1 MSSEIDKN
9 LSEILDTEFTPSEPL
24 VGEIV
29 VSEDHSV
36 VTANTEEQAVT
47 LPDRDVDY
55 DYAFSRITH
64 RDLIDK
70 GMPALDDL
78 LKVAK
83 ESQHPRAYEVAANMM
98 KNLSDM
104 TDKLMALQERRKALK
119 AGKEET
125 TNTLN
130 IDKAVVYTGT
140 TAELLKQLR
149 GQSEDVLHSVQNKKP
164 TDR

>member
-1 MSSEIDKN
+1 MSEVDQN
-9 LSEILDTEFTPSEPL
+9 LSSILETDFTPTVLPVEPEPI

-29 VSEDHSV
+29 VAEDHSIV
-36 VTANTEEQAVT
+36 SANTEEQAVD

-55 DYAFSRITH
+55 DYAYSRITH

-104 TDKLMALQERRKALK
+104 TDKLMQLQEKRKALK
-119 AGKEET
+119 AGREEKPASVRV
-125 TNTLN
+125 
-130 IDKAVVYTGT
+130 DKAVFVGS
-140 TAELLKQLR
+140 TAELLKQI
-149 GQSEDVLHSVQNKKP
+149 KK
-164 TDR
+164 DE

>member
-1 MSSEIDKN
+1 MSEVDKN
-9 LSEILDTEFTPSEPL
+9 LSSILEIEVTPTEEPEVL

-29 VSEDHSV
+29 PSEDTPLAT
-36 VTANTEEQAVT
+36 TANTAVEPVAV

-64 RDLIDK
+64 RDLIEK

-104 TDKLMALQERRKALK
+104 TDKLMVLQKQRKELK
-119 AGKEET
+119 AGKEEKPSGD
-125 TNTLN
+125 
-130 IDKAVVYTGT
+130 IRVDKAVFVGS
-140 TAELLKQLR
+140 TAELLKQIK
-149 GQSEDVLHSVQNKKP
+149 QNE
-164 TDR
+164 

>member
-1 MSSEIDKN
+1 MSEVDKN
-9 LSEILDTEFTPSEPL
+9 LSSILEIDITPTEEPEVL

-29 VSEDHSV
+29 PSEDTPPATV
-36 VTANTEEQAVT
+36 ANTAVEPVAV

-64 RDLIDK
+64 RDLIEK

-98 KNLSDM
+98 KSLSDM
-104 TDKLMALQERRKALK
+104 TDKLMVLQKQRKELK
-119 AGKEET
+119 AGKEEKST
-125 TNTLN
+125 GD
-130 IDKAVVYTGT
+130 IRVDKAVFVGS
-140 TAELLKQLR
+140 TAELLKQIK
-149 GQSEDVLHSVQNKKP
+149 QNE
-164 TDR
+164 

>member
-1 MSSEIDKN
+1 MSEVDKN
-9 LSEILDTEFTPSEPL
+9 LSSILEIEVTLTEEPEKEVIVGELMPSENAPPAT
-24 VGEIV
+24 
-29 VSEDHSV
+29 
-36 VTANTEEQAVT
+36 TANTAVVEPVAV

-64 RDLIDK
+64 RDLIEK

-98 KNLSDM
+98 KSLSDM
-104 TDKLMALQERRKALK
+104 TDKLMVLQKQRKELK

-125 TNTLN
+125 PASVRV
-130 IDKAVVYTGT
+130 DKAVFVGS
-140 TAELLKQLR
+140 TAELLKQIK
-149 GQSEDVLHSVQNKKP
+149 QNE
-164 TDR
+164 

>member
-1 MSSEIDKN
+1 MSEIDKN

-24 VGEIV
+24 TGEIV
-29 VSEDHSV
+29 ASVSGEIVAS
-36 VTANTEEQAVT
+36 ANTEEQAVA

-55 DYAFSRITH
+55 DYAYSRITH

-70 GMPALDDL
+70 GLPALDDL

-104 TDKLMALQERRKALK
+104 TDKLMALQEKRKALK

-125 TNTLN
+125 PASVRV
-130 IDKAVVYTGT
+130 DKAVFVGS
-140 TAELLKQLR
+140 TAELLKQIR
-149 GQSEDVLHSVQNKKP
+149 KDE
-164 TDR
+164 